1 MTLVWHKAKKSN
13 SIETYEGKL
22 VLYFLGQYAR
32 SRLPWFVAGYSG
44 EKRIILLS
52 LLCAPSQ
59 EQGVSAKI
67 SATRKW
73 HVKCKEGRR
82 YRSDEVIIST
92 KRKKTQTFKQTITN
106 VAKQYNKADLYLDLV
121 TD

>member
-1 MTLVWHKAKKSN
+1 M
-13 SIETYEGKL
+13 
-22 VLYFLGQYAR
+22 GQYAR

-106 VAKQYNKADLYLDLV
+106 VAKQYNKANLYLELV